1 MKTRKFHPFFIIL
14 PLVFFLTG
22 CEGFLGGND
31 PADKCASNRKVVYQS
46 GELLVEGSS
55 MWLMNIANLNGAIP
69 NADKDCHAQLTLE
82 FWFKD
87 KVRAKTTEKPPLSI
101 VFTGGDGFF
110 DPASVSTYV
119 TQRMTDST
127 YYWTAFC
134 DQAAKNASGNPTNFG
149 ISVTWDYNQLLSL
162 EDVVLSGIIDYKI
175 YKEP

>member
-1 MKTRKFHPFFIIL
+1 MKTRKFHPFFIFL
-14 PLVFFLTG
+14 PIVFFLTG

-87 KVRAKTTEKPPLSI
+87 KVRAKTDVPAPTPCVVRRSVCCTRTSFNPIAKLARSGHASTLSCSTRPTAQLPAHYKPEAL
-101 VFTGGDGFF
+101 
-110 DPASVSTYV
+110 
-119 TQRMTDST
+119 
-127 YYWTAFC
+127 
-134 DQAAKNASGNPTNFG
+134 
-149 ISVTWDYNQLLSL
+149 
-162 EDVVLSGIIDYKI
+162 
-175 YKEP
+175 